1 MKENNISDLAPKRTD
16 FEKVKKFEKWIEKIQ
31 NVHRGNEK
39 KNVQRLR
46 NCNNIMD
53 HSKLQKQLAEIFVLS
68 SSLINRL
75 DEINITESGKELKD
89 KAEQFTQVLEP
100 LLEK

>member
-1 MKENNISDLAPKRTD
+1 
-16 FEKVKKFEKWIEKIQ
+16 
-31 NVHRGNEK
+31 
-39 KNVQRLR
+39 
-46 NCNNIMD
+46 MD

-75 DEINITESGKELKD
+75 DEINITDSGKELKD

-100 LLEK
+100 LLEKFYNSKVSQTNVFTELEKKIDYVLNKNIKLQ

>member
-1 MKENNISDLAPKRTD
+1 ME
-16 FEKVKKFEKWIEKIQ
+16 
-31 NVHRGNEK
+31 
-39 KNVQRLR
+39 
-46 NCNNIMD
+46 

-75 DEINITESGKELKD
+75 DEINITEYGKELKD

-100 LLEK
+100 LLEKFYNSKVSQTNVFTELEKKIDYVLNKNIKLK

>member
-1 MKENNISDLAPKRTD
+1 ME
-16 FEKVKKFEKWIEKIQ
+16 
-31 NVHRGNEK
+31 
-39 KNVQRLR
+39 
-46 NCNNIMD
+46 

-75 DEINITESGKELKD
+75 DEINITDSGKELKE

-100 LLEK
+100 LLEKFYNSKVSQTNVFTELEKKIDYVLNKNIKLQ

>member
-1 MKENNISDLAPKRTD
+1 ME
-16 FEKVKKFEKWIEKIQ
+16 
-31 NVHRGNEK
+31 
-39 KNVQRLR
+39 
-46 NCNNIMD
+46 

-75 DEINITESGKELKD
+75 DEINITESGKELKE

-100 LLEK
+100 LLEKFYNSKVSQTNVFTELEKKIDYVLNKNIKIK

>member
-1 MKENNISDLAPKRTD
+1 ME
-16 FEKVKKFEKWIEKIQ
+16 
-31 NVHRGNEK
+31 
-39 KNVQRLR
+39 
-46 NCNNIMD
+46 

-75 DEINITESGKELKD
+75 DEINITESGKNLKE

-100 LLEK
+100 LLEKFYNSKVSQTNVFTELEKKIDYVLNKNIKLK

>member
-1 MKENNISDLAPKRTD
+1 ME
-16 FEKVKKFEKWIEKIQ
+16 
-31 NVHRGNEK
+31 
-39 KNVQRLR
+39 
-46 NCNNIMD
+46 
-53 HSKLQKQLAEIFVLS
+53 HSQLQKKLAEIFVLS

-100 LLEK
+100 LLEKFYNSKVSQTNVFTELEKKIDYVLNKNIKLQ

>member
-1 MKENNISDLAPKRTD
+1 ME
-16 FEKVKKFEKWIEKIQ
+16 
-31 NVHRGNEK
+31 
-39 KNVQRLR
+39 
-46 NCNNIMD
+46 
-53 HSKLQKQLAEIFVLS
+53 HSKLQKQLAEIFILS

-100 LLEK
+100 LLEKFYNSKVSQTNVFTELEKKIDYVLNKNIKLQ

>member
-1 MKENNISDLAPKRTD
+1 ME
-16 FEKVKKFEKWIEKIQ
+16 
-31 NVHRGNEK
+31 
-39 KNVQRLR
+39 
-46 NCNNIMD
+46 

-75 DEINITESGKELKD
+75 DEINITESGKDLKE

-100 LLEK
+100 LLEKFYNSKVSQTNVFTELEKKIDYVFNKNIKLK

>member
-1 MKENNISDLAPKRTD
+1 ME
-16 FEKVKKFEKWIEKIQ
+16 
-31 NVHRGNEK
+31 
-39 KNVQRLR
+39 
-46 NCNNIMD
+46 

-75 DEINITESGKELKD
+75 DEINITESGKELKE

-100 LLEK
+100 LLEKFYNSKVSQTNVFTELEKKIDYVLNKNIKII

>member
-1 MKENNISDLAPKRTD
+1 ME
-16 FEKVKKFEKWIEKIQ
+16 
-31 NVHRGNEK
+31 
-39 KNVQRLR
+39 
-46 NCNNIMD
+46 

-100 LLEK
+100 LLEKFYNSKVSQTNVFTELEKKIDYVLNKNIKLK

>member
-1 MKENNISDLAPKRTD
+1 ME
-16 FEKVKKFEKWIEKIQ
+16 
-31 NVHRGNEK
+31 
-39 KNVQRLR
+39 
-46 NCNNIMD
+46 

-75 DEINITESGKELKD
+75 DEINITESGKELKE

-100 LLEK
+100 LLEKFYNSKVSQTNVFTELEKKIDYVLNKNIKIQ

>member
-1 MKENNISDLAPKRTD
+1 ME
-16 FEKVKKFEKWIEKIQ
+16 
-31 NVHRGNEK
+31 
-39 KNVQRLR
+39 
-46 NCNNIMD
+46 

-75 DEINITESGKELKD
+75 DEINITDSGKELKD

-100 LLEK
+100 LLEKFYNSKVSQTNVFTELEKKIDYVLNKNIKLI

>member
-1 MKENNISDLAPKRTD
+1 ME
-16 FEKVKKFEKWIEKIQ
+16 
-31 NVHRGNEK
+31 
-39 KNVQRLR
+39 
-46 NCNNIMD
+46 

-75 DEINITESGKELKD
+75 DEINITESGKELKE

-100 LLEK
+100 LLEKFYNSKVSQTNVFTELEKKIDYVLNKNIKLK

>member
-1 MKENNISDLAPKRTD
+1 ME
-16 FEKVKKFEKWIEKIQ
+16 
-31 NVHRGNEK
+31 
-39 KNVQRLR
+39 
-46 NCNNIMD
+46 
-53 HSKLQKQLAEIFVLS
+53 HSKPQKKLAEIFVLS

-100 LLEK
+100 LLEKFYNSKVSQTNVFTELEKKIDYVLNKNIKLK

>member
-1 MKENNISDLAPKRTD
+1 MME
-16 FEKVKKFEKWIEKIQ
+16 
-31 NVHRGNEK
+31 
-39 KNVQRLR
+39 
-46 NCNNIMD
+46 

-75 DEINITESGKELKD
+75 DEINITESGKELKE

-100 LLEK
+100 LLEKFYNSKVSQTNVFTELEKKIDYVLNKNIKLK

>member
-1 MKENNISDLAPKRTD
+1 MME
-16 FEKVKKFEKWIEKIQ
+16 
-31 NVHRGNEK
+31 
-39 KNVQRLR
+39 
-46 NCNNIMD
+46 

-75 DEINITESGKELKD
+75 DEINITESGKELKE

-100 LLEK
+100 LLEKFYNSKVSQTNVFTELEKKIDYVLNKNIKLQ

>member
-1 MKENNISDLAPKRTD
+1 ME
-16 FEKVKKFEKWIEKIQ
+16 
-31 NVHRGNEK
+31 
-39 KNVQRLR
+39 
-46 NCNNIMD
+46 
-53 HSKLQKQLAEIFVLS
+53 HSQLQKQLAEIFVLS

-100 LLEK
+100 LLEKFYNSKVSQTNVFTELEKKIDYVLNKNIKIK

>member
-1 MKENNISDLAPKRTD
+1 
-16 FEKVKKFEKWIEKIQ
+16 
-31 NVHRGNEK
+31 
-39 KNVQRLR
+39 
-46 NCNNIMD
+46 MD

-75 DEINITESGKELKD
+75 DEINITDSGKELKD

-100 LLEK
+100 LLEKFYNSKVSQTNVFTELEKKI